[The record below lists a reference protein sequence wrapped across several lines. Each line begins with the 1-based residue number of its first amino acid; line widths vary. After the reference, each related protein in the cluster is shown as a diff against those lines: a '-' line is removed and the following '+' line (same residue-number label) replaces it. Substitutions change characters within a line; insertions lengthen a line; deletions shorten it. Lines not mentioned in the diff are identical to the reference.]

1 MKLSNAARFRIVG
14 HGLLGAATIGT
25 VLLGLSQT
33 TGADFPI
40 GLAIAA
46 ALLTGTGMY
55 LTALA
60 RDKRDEQIRQA
71 AQQTMD
77 HRNSGQDPNLKTVR
91 YWFADPP
98 NHDKLVTIGLM
109 IQILSML
116 VLAAGVVLATWH

>member
-1 MKLSNAARFRIVG
+1 MKLSNAARFRVIG

-33 TGADFPI
+33 TGTDFPI

-60 RDKRDEQIRQA
+60 RDKRDEKIRMA
-71 AQQTMD
+71 ARRTLD
-77 HRNSGQDPNLKTVR
+77 LRKSGKDPNLDDVR
-91 YWFADPP
+91 RWFADPP
-98 NHDKLVTIGLM
+98 NHHKLVTLGLM

-116 VLAAGVVLATWH
+116 VLATGALLTTWH